1 VSTSRRHGK
10 HSSAPKPGD
19 EAVDY
24 SGELATQVT
33 PDEGAKPT
41 APGSIEID
49 YQAAARKPSR
59 PPNYDLQNH
68 YNDHGS
74 SQHRVYKTY
83 NGPNHF
89 APGPIEQ
96 GTRTDTQVTDHDL
109 ESLVEI
115 NHTPTPVPAGLRR
128 AGQSITTRDEEDIT
142 TTQYQGR
149 PVRLPTRLPTR
160 PSAAVQVRQL
170 PAAGQRVSAGLDED
184 TSADNADDAIISVV
198 GIPSSDE
205 DHEPPTLTP
214 PAPQQLLPR
223 LPPPPPTQPPP
234 PPAQPPPPPARAPAP
249 PQAPLLRVDAAPTPT
264 PVSAL
269 RPRRLPDPPPRPRLE
284 RSDVFVADEFEHAAL
299 QNSPWVILG
308 ALGVGLTLLGTI
320 TVFFLLLM
328 AGPWRERRDPIDAP
342 APTPAPVIE
351 PVAPK
356 PGPKPAPESWESDEP
371 YDDQTP

>member
-1 VSTSRRHGK
+1 MSTSRRHGK

-184 TSADNADDAIISVV
+184 TSADNADDVIISVV

-269 RPRRLPDPPPRPRLE
+269 RPSPPPRPATAPSPGAQRRL
-284 RSDVFVADEFEHAAL
+284 RRRRVRARRAAKLPLGDPRRAGRRADPPGDHHRLLPAVDGRALARAPRPHRRPRAHARARHR
-299 QNSPWVILG
+299 
-308 ALGVGLTLLGTI
+308 A
-320 TVFFLLLM
+320 
-328 AGPWRERRDPIDAP
+328 RRPQARP
-342 APTPAPVIE
+342 QARA
-351 PVAPK
+351 
-356 PGPKPAPESWESDEP
+356 
-371 YDDQTP
+371 